1 MIDIDKIINAV
12 SSIVAIVALYFALK
26 KQPHEITKLDAETS
40 KLDSDAA
47 NADAD
52 TIKTLYTLIH
62 EQEDRYKAYKIEQEQ
77 LYEKLENEFKAYKAE
92 TSSQLA
98 EVVSENLKLRKWAK
112 KLASQLEQAGI
123 VPANYE
129 L

>member
-1 MIDIDKIINAV
+1 MTIDRIISVV
-12 SSIVAIVALYFALK
+12 STILAIVALYYALK
-26 KQPHEITKLDAETS
+26 KQPHEVTKLDAES
-40 KLDSDAA
+40 AKLDSDAA

-52 TIKTLYTLIH
+52 TIKTLYALIH
-62 EQEDRYKAYKIEQEQ
+62 EQDERHKAYKKEQEQ
-77 LYEKLENEFKAYKAE
+77 LYEKLQNDFKTYKAE

-98 EVVSENLKLRKWAK
+98 EVVSENLKLRRWAK

-123 VPANYE
+123 VPVNYE

>member
-1 MIDIDKIINAV
+1 MTLDRIISAV
-12 SSIVAIVALYFALK
+12 STLIAVVALFFALK
-26 KQPHEITKLDAETS
+26 KQPHEITKLDSE
-40 KLDSDAA
+40 AA

-52 TIKTLYTLIH
+52 TIKTLYALIH
-62 EQEDRYKAYKIEQEQ
+62 ELEDRNKAYKIEQEE
-77 LYEKLENEFKAYKAE
+77 LYEKLENEFKKYKAE
-92 TSSQLA
+92 TSAQLA

-129 L
+129 S